1 MMREI
6 KGKMFY
12 KYLTSYLVIFSIPF
26 SVLSIVIYNNAVLNL
41 KDSIESAN
49 VNTLEQVKQRS
60 LKASPRVNIESCML
74 WPTE

>member
-26 SVLSIVIYNNAVLNL
+26 SVLSIVIYNNAVPNL

-49 VNTLEQVKQRS
+49 VNTLEQVKQIS
-60 LKASPRVNIESCML
+60 LKASPGVNIESCML